1 MAGTNPWR
9 FPVISLIKL
18 SLRFTWL
25 ALFVLGVRRAWE
37 IFQGGADQF
46 IDRLEEGE
54 SGPPERTLARLHEAL
69 HHRQSQHAAG
79 DDPFGEM

>member
-1 MAGTNPWR
+1 M
-9 FPVISLIKL
+9 ISLIRL
-18 SLRFTWL
+18 ILRFTWL
-25 ALFVLGVRRAWE
+25 GLFVLGVKRAVE

-54 SGPPERTLARLHEAL
+54 SGPVERMFARLHEAL
-69 HHRQSQHAAG
+69 HHRQTHHAGG